1 MVFDGTKES
10 CPNYNPDNKFLDT
23 SYKTFISEKVINS
36 PYYGTEDF
44 NNKCFDICATKD
56 FSGVSNGATYIEDGV
71 CNKCK
76 QDLINDDPNNPT
88 KGSKKYLIK
97 KNLWQMC
104 NVRYDKEGGG
114 DMIGDTP
121 LWFSKQ
127 QEEKLF
133 NNINIPNF
141 IEGNIGPNNEER
153 NIPVGFISGNTGPE
167 NSDDKNDISSIN
179 SFKKIISGIQYDTAF
194 EDCINTKL
202 NTDEEGK
209 DFEIQNRIAE
219 YRSVKEFTQKDINYI
234 KRKLRKIINMDTRDI
249 QECASLLNLGKS
261 MCEAGIADKTLMI
274 GKLIFSIVGNN
285 KINIMETD
293 NEEKYKINILIDQ
306 LGPLIPKAVKNIIK
320 VSKEYETR
328 VCNFPSDTTL
338 LLERIYDQ
346 TYDKQTNVSLDISP
360 YFDFD
365 SLIKLDGVTFVKTIV
380 VLIVFAFLFMHA
392 ANLVIAFLSRGS
404 TNTN

>member
-1 MVFDGTKES
+1 MAFDGTKES

-23 SYKTFISEKVINS
+23 NYKTFISGKIMNS

-44 NNKCFDICATKD
+44 NSKCFDICATKD
-56 FSGVSNGATYIEDGV
+56 FAGVSNGATYIEDGV

-76 QDLINDDPNNPT
+76 QNVETDDPDNIT
-88 KGSKKYLIK
+88 KGTKKYLIK
-97 KNLWQMC
+97 NNLWQMC
-104 NVRYDKEGGG
+104 NVRYDKEGGA
-114 DMIGDTP
+114 DMVGDTP

-127 QEEKLF
+127 QEDNLF
-133 NNINIPNF
+133 NNIYIPNF
-141 IEGNIGPNNEER
+141 IEGNIGPNNEET
-153 NIPVGFISGNTGPE
+153 NIPAGFISGNT
-167 NSDDKNDISSIN
+167 DDNNDISSIN
-179 SFKKIISGIQYDTAF
+179 SFKKIISGIQYDTSF
-194 EDCINTKL
+194 EECINTKL
-202 NTDEEGK
+202 NTDEEEGNY
-209 DFEIQNRIAE
+209 EIQARIAE
-219 YRSVKEFTQKDINYI
+219 YKSIKEFTQKDINYI
-234 KRKLRKIINMDTRDI
+234 KRKLRKIINMNSRDI

-261 MCEAGIADKTLMI
+261 MCEAGIADKTLMV
-274 GKLIFSIVGNN
+274 GKLIFSIVGNH

-346 TYDKQTNVSLDISP
+346 TYDKQINVSLDISP

-365 SLIKLDGVTFVKTIV
+365 SLIQLDGVTFVKTIV

-392 ANLVIAFLSRGS
+392 SNLVIAFLSRGS
-404 TNTN
+404 TNPN